1 MKRLILCLFLLWAV
15 PAHANTPYVV
25 SGIAVDVTADSV
37 TDARNQ
43 AILEG
48 SRKAFAELSAQLL
61 PGQAPP
67 QVTDAQ
73 LGNMLSDFRVEKE
86 QFGAKRYV
94 GSFTFRFRQNPVR
107 ALYGAQFIPSPHEL
121 AARAPTVPVTPDVTT
136 IVTTTTETTT
146 TAEISPP
153 VDDATALIS
162 QEAAQAPAAPMPSLE
177 VAADNPM
184 PPGVDAN
191 SPIKMMLI
199 EAPTGALQSAQ
210 NYLRMTP
217 GVVNLSYGSS
227 GRTLHMAYRGDTAQ
241 LINNLKGRGLN
252 LQQKLPTQPPIYT
265 LAP

>member
-1 MKRLILCLFLLWAV
+1 MKRLIFCLILLLPL

-48 SRKAFAELSAQLL
+48 TRKAFAELSAQLL
-61 PGQAPP
+61 PGQPAP

-73 LGNMLSDFRVEKE
+73 LGDMLSDFRVEKE
-86 QFGAKRYV
+86 QFGSKRYV
-94 GSFTFRFRQNPVR
+94 GNFTFRFRQNPVR
-107 ALYGAQFIPSPHEL
+107 ALYGAQYIPSPHEL
-121 AARAPTVPVTPDVTT
+121 AARAPATPEETTV
-136 IVTTTTETTT
+136 VTTTTETTT
-146 TAEISPP
+146 TVETAPP
-153 VDDATALIS
+153 VDAATAIINS
-162 QEAAQAPAAPMPSLE
+162 EAAQAPAPLLE
-177 VAADNPM
+177 VAANNPM

-199 EAPTGALQSAQ
+199 EAPGGNVSALQSAQ

-227 GRTLHMAYRGDTAQ
+227 GKVLHMAYRGDTAQ
-241 LINNLKGRGLN
+241 LVSNLKGRGLN